1 MDFKNIIQQIKNE
14 YDIAEYIKANGVDLE
29 QINNGQWKGLCPFHN
44 EKTPSFI
51 VSESFQ
57 NYKCFGCGESGDI
70 LTFAQHIHTI
80 SFYEALKMLADD
92 KNITIKN
99 EVSDKVIHNVNA
111 IRKVVS
117 DARDFFRY
125 NYENLN
131 DTHPAKQE
139 VIKRGLDV
147 NNELYGY
154 SLETPNDLY
163 KYLKA
168 KGHQDKDIKDSNL
181 VLFFDDNRPPWDFFH
196 GRLMITLSDYLGRP
210 ISFTSRKIYEDDRM
224 KGKYV
229 YGKDSPVFHKKNML
243 FGADL
248 AKQEARKQEL
258 IYVVEGQ
265 FDQIAMY
272 EKGIKNVVATSGTAF
287 TEEHANLLLRMVG
300 DSGEIIFIMDGD
312 EAGIKAAISIFKE
325 AKSLH
330 SNSKAV
336 LLKNGKDPCD
346 YLQENIELLINEINK
361 AIPLHDFVIEHII
374 KNLGKIEMSNRQ
386 KFISMVAK
394 YAKYT
399 DNPIIVN
406 SMLNKASV
414 LSAVSIDN
422 IREIYNNIEIHKK
435 EKVNKENK
443 KEKLKPKIK
452 IDLNNEADS
461 CMFTSL
467 ALLARIPDEL
477 ISLTPKTI
485 HNKFKPFM
493 KELGD
498 KYIEAKKNN
507 RPWRFIAEDYSDED
521 FAKALQNKMFLE
533 EPLENIKNT
542 KSQYEFLFNRANMIY
557 KQEYEQLKKSR
568 ALSSIIDSTDPKQI
582 AEALKLYKRSSI

>member
-229 YGKDSPVFHKKNML
+229 NGKDSPVFHKKNML

>member
-229 YGKDSPVFHKKNML
+229 NGKDSPVFHKKNML

-258 IYVVEGQ
+258 VYVVEGQ

>member
-229 YGKDSPVFHKKNML
+229 NGKDSPVFHKKNML

-521 FAKALQNKMFLE
+521 FAKALQNKIFLE

>member
-229 YGKDSPVFHKKNML
+229 NGKDSPVFHKKNML

-542 KSQYEFLFNRANMIY
+542 KSQYKFLFNRANMIY

>member
-229 YGKDSPVFHKKNML
+229 NGKDSPVFHKKNML

-312 EAGIKAAISIFKE
+312 EAGIKAAINIFKE

>member
-229 YGKDSPVFHKKNML
+229 NGKDSPVFHKKNML

-258 IYVVEGQ
+258 IYIVEGQ